1 MVWQATVL
9 FAALIIGIVGLG
21 VLDRQLSGADAEKVF
36 VFMSVQYFPAVI
48 AGICLSAILAA
59 VMSTASAQLLVSSS
73 AFAEDFYKGLL
84 RKDASRAELLWT
96 GRFGVLAVA
105 LIALWL
111 ARNPESRVLELVAWA
126 WAGFGA
132 AFGPTVI
139 LSLYWQKMSRAGALA
154 GVIVGGLTTI
164 VWPMFR
170 GTAPIFDLYELVPGF
185 VFSLLAIVIATRL
198 IPNAAAQEHSL

>member
-1 MVWQATVL
+1 
-9 FAALIIGIVGLG
+9 
-21 VLDRQLSGADAEKVF
+21 
-36 VFMSVQYFPAVI
+36 
-48 AGICLSAILAA
+48 
-59 VMSTASAQLLVSSS
+59 
-73 AFAEDFYKGLL
+73 
-84 RKDASRAELLWT
+84 
-96 GRFGVLAVA
+96 
-105 LIALWL
+105 
-111 ARNPESRVLELVAWA
+111 VLELVAWA

-198 IPNAAAQEHSL
+198 IPR